1 MVIKQSGKV
10 GFWQA
15 IKDFWKGYVS
25 FQGTT
30 TRAGYWWACLGN
42 YLLIIAAVIIS
53 FIALF
58 ASNDWVKGSL
68 IFILVLLLCGLV
80 LILPSLALLT
90 RRFRDVGLNLT
101 GLLVVMITP
110 FVFNFMASFF
120 HINFLIG
127 MATIIGIF
135 QFILTLL
142 PSNALVGKWLLFCCD

>member
-58 ASNDWVKGSL
+58 ASNDWVKEAL
-68 IFILVLLLCGLV
+68 FYPCPFIMWL
-80 LILPSLALLT
+80 S
-90 RRFRDVGLNLT
+90 
-101 GLLVVMITP
+101 
-110 FVFNFMASFF
+110 
-120 HINFLIG
+120 INF
-127 MATIIGIF
+127 TIISVINPAFSGRWF
-135 QFILTLL
+135 KPHWFIS
-142 PSNALVGKWLLFCCD
+142 SNDYAIRI